1 MNSEKKEI
9 AAIILAAGEGQRIGK
24 NKALLKLKGMSFLE
38 VIAGNLKKL
47 DFSDVY
53 VVGGSEWSEVR
64 LEANRLGIKF
74 VLNKNWEQGQ
84 FSSLKS
90 ALSVLHSEIGGA
102 LVTLVDHPF
111 VAAGTYKHLLDTW
124 QKFTNRIVIPVYDN
138 RRGHPIIITQHIIRE
153 SLESSEEANLK
164 ELIKNHERMVIRL
177 KVNDPGILQ
186 DIDTQDDFDK
196 ARKL

>member
-9 AAIILAAGEGQRIGK
+9 AAIILAAGEGQRIGQ
-24 NKALLKLKGMSFLE
+24 NKALLKLRGASFLE
-38 VIAGNLKKL
+38 VIAENLKKL
-47 DFSDVY
+47 DFDKIY
-53 VVGGSEWSEVR
+53 VVGGSQWSEVR
-64 LEANRLGIKF
+64 LEAIRLGINF

-90 ALSVLHSEIGGA
+90 ALSVLNSEIGGA

-111 VAAGTYKHLLDTW
+111 VAPGTYKHLLETW

-153 SLESSEEANLK
+153 SLESSEENNLK

-196 ARKL
+196 AKKS